1 MPMRE
6 GQSGERI
13 ISIII
18 AIIAAIIIIIRLFAL
33 MMRNNCGQLA
43 NKTFDLYLFVF
54 FFFIEIMRRL
64 LSMCVYVSSPSAL
77 L

>member
-18 AIIAAIIIIIRLFAL
+18 AIIAAIIIIIIIRLFAL

-54 FFFIEIMRRL
+54 FFSL
-64 LSMCVYVSSPSAL
+64 K
-77 L
+77 